1 VTHPRRSDIP
11 EEVVA
16 KRLADLAD
24 VDKLMRALREVEF
37 PADRVHEK
45 PPERASGWA
54 PEDDKLS
61 TDRR

>member
-11 EEVVA
+11 EDVVA

-24 VDKLMRALREVEF
+24 VDKLMRALREVEY

-45 PPERASGWA
+45 PPERASGWV
-54 PEDDKLS
+54 PKPDGPS